1 MAAPSAPLSSTWV
14 VLLAAGAG
22 RRFDAPFHKLDA
34 EIDPGR
40 SIGARAISTAL
51 DAQIGPVAVVTGA
64 HRLRGLDEL
73 LAHAPDRL
81 IEVPNPSWEQG
92 QITSVRAGI
101 DIARLHGADAVV
113 VGLADQPFIS
123 ADAWR
128 AVAASHAPIAV
139 ATYDGQR
146 ANPVRLHHSVWE
158 LLPEAGDE
166 GARALIR
173 LRPDLVDTV
182 VCEGSSIDIDTWE
195 DLKRWQRN

>member
-1 MAAPSAPLSSTWV
+1 MAAPHAHPSATWV

-34 EIDPGR
+34 EIDPGL
-40 SIGARAISTAL
+40 SIGCRAITVAL
-51 DAQIGPVAVVTGA
+51 DAEIGPVAVVTGA
-64 HRLRGLDEL
+64 HRLVGLDEL
-73 LAHAPDRL
+73 LARASDRL

-101 DIARLHGADAVV
+101 EIARHHGADAVV
-113 VGLADQPFIS
+113 IGLADQPFITS
-123 ADAWR
+123 DAWR
-128 AVAASHAPIAV
+128 AVAASDAPIAV

-158 LLPEAGDE
+158 LLPETGDE
-166 GARALIR
+166 GARSLIR

-195 DLKRWQRN
+195 DLKRWQRS